1 MYCGRVSI
9 DISNGQSLCSAFM
22 KKFSP
27 SKFIAYY
34 EEKDKGDDDE
44 KLVNPHIHFM
54 ALYSPEPKS
63 LKQSISTFMK
73 EYKQYCP
80 HSGQSYYHKKCES
93 IPNALAYTIK
103 DGKPLYTHGFTDDEI
118 LEAENKVIE
127 FNKDTKKSALMK
139 LNEKLQVYLETN
151 DLKEEK
157 FPTDTLK
164 KVKLFIYK
172 VYSLEYKT
180 EVSHSRVHSLAI
192 QLIIMNQL
200 LSDLDLWSSM
210 GIM

>member
-139 LNEKLQVYLETN
+139 LNERFQLYMEKEK
-151 DLKEEK
+151 LKEE
-157 FPTDTLK
+157 PDCLRLHK

-172 VYSLEYKT
+172 IYSLEYKT
-180 EVSHSRVHSLAI
+180 EVSNSRVSSLAY
-192 QLIIMNQL
+192 QLIIMNEL
-200 LSDLDLWSSM
+200 LTDTDLCD
-210 GIM
+210 IM